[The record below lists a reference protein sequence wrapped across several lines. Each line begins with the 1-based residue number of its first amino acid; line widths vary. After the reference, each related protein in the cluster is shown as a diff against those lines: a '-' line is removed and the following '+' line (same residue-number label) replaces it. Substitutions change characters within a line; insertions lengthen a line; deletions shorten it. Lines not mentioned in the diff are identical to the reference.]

1 MTNKAEHLSSLFT
14 SHLGIYQQSLSKR
27 LPESLYA
34 PCVYILSLG
43 GKRVRPLLALA
54 GAEMFGAAPEVALDS
69 ALAVELFH
77 NFSLIHDDILDNA
90 PLRRGQA
97 TVHEKWGR
105 DTAILSGDV
114 MMVQSVRVLETYT
127 PIQYFQLSQLLNKT
141 ATEVCEGQQW
151 DMDFEKSTTVTVEA
165 YIQMIAAKTAV
176 LLGCSLQ
183 MGAICAG
190 ATEKNQL
197 AIYNFGVNIGIAFQ
211 LNDDLLDAFPSD
223 GFGKQPG
230 GDILADKKT
239 FLLLKA
245 ISLATGEVQ
254 KTLEACLA
262 GHYKA
267 AEKIDTVTRIY
278 KELGVDRLCRQ
289 LADDYTSK
297 AFSLLDSIE
306 VPEGNKAF
314 LRAYAKQLLHR
325 QV

>member
-1 MTNKAEHLSSLFT
+1 MTNKAEQLSVLFA
-14 SHLGIYQQSLSKR
+14 SHLENYQLVLAKR
-27 LPESLYA
+27 LPTSLYA
-34 PCVYILSLG
+34 PCIYILSLG

-54 GAEMFGAAPEVALDS
+54 GAELFGASPEVALDS

-90 PLRRGQA
+90 PLRRGQP

-114 MMVQSVRVLETYT
+114 MMVQSVRILESYSSLA
-127 PIQYFQLSQLLNKT
+127 YYHLSQLLNKT

-151 DMDFEKSTTVTVEA
+151 DMDFEKNDSVTVDA

-183 MGAICAG
+183 MGAICAN
-190 ATEKNQL
+190 ASSDNQL
-197 AIYNFGVNIGIAFQ
+197 ALYEFGLNVGIAFQ
-211 LNDDLLDAFPSD
+211 LNDDLLDAFPGE

-245 ISLATGEVQ
+245 RALAEGEAER
-254 KTLEACLA
+254 TLEACLA
-262 GHYKA
+262 GKWNGS
-267 AEKIDTVTRIY
+267 EKIDKVTAIY
-278 KELGVDRLCRQ
+278 RELGVDMLCSQ
-289 LADDYTSK
+289 LADEYTAK
-297 AFSLLDSIE
+297 AFKSLDSID
-306 VPEGNKAF
+306 VPDANKDF
-314 LRAYAKQLLHR
+314 LRGYAKHLLHR